1 MKTHFDNQIDLGQV
15 SFLLVDSN
23 HYERSLMRGALLQLQ
38 AQQITETNDAA
49 EAARILRND
58 RIDFMML
65 EYDLPR
71 IGGVKFVHG
80 VRRGMCGRNN
90 IEVPI
95 FMLSSRRDLESVNTA
110 SNCGIHFFIAKPFSL
125 QTLRDRIHT
134 TLTKSREFIRAE
146 DYVGPDRR
154 WGERDDDDGN
164 NEPIFEKPV
173 VHDMTKPE
181 PKSDILSEH
190 RPALVS

>member
-1 MKTHFDNQIDLGQV
+1 MKTHFEDQINLGKI

-23 HYERSLMRGALLQLQ
+23 PYERSLMRGALLQLQ
-38 AQQITETNDAA
+38 AQQITETSDAA

-90 IEVPI
+90 IEMPI
-95 FMLSSRRDLESVNTA
+95 FMLSSRRDVESVNTA
-110 SNCGIHFFIAKPFSL
+110 CNCGIHFFIAKPFSL
-125 QTLRDRIHT
+125 QTIRDRIHT

-154 WGERDDDDGN
+154 WGERDDDGN
-164 NEPIFEKPV
+164 SEPVFEKPV

-181 PKSDILSEH
+181 PKSDIPSE
-190 RPALVS
+190 RKPALVS